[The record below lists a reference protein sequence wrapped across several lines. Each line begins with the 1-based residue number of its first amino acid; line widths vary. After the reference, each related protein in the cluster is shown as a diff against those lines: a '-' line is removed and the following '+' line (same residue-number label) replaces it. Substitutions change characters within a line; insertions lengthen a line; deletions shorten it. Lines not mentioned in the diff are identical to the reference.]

1 MHVTV
6 PADCIFEL
14 MEGITASLNKVLE
27 TIYNTN
33 CTIRHKAWA
42 QIDRVQHDGDDTFS
56 ESHLATLFLTNET
69 TSLKSLQFSGAILY
83 ASFLN
88 P

>member
-1 MHVTV
+1 
-6 PADCIFEL
+6 
-14 MEGITASLNKVLE
+14 

-42 QIDRVQHDGDDTFS
+42 RIDRVQHDGDDTFS

-69 TSLKSLQFSGAILY
+69 TSLKLLQFSGAILY